1 MKIFIDAKA
10 CRGQGVCTGIRPD
23 IFDIG
28 DDEKVRLR
36 REDFTETDQ
45 QDLEDAVFLCPTL
58 ALSLDVGRQ
67 SHSNESIESV
77 TPLTGPPAA

>member
-1 MKIFIDAKA
+1 MKLFIDTKT

-28 DDEKVRLR
+28 DDETVRLR
-36 REDFTETDQ
+36 REDFTEADR

-58 ALSLDVGRQ
+58 ALRL
-67 SHSNESIESV
+67 ESIDSM